1 MEFVKNMIYKTN
13 TEISDD
19 NLKEF
24 NDSLFIYETAMKI
37 LNTKLGIIESEYD
50 RDKMHNDLQ
59 GIKCR
64 IKSRESILKKLE
76 KNGHDFSI
84 ENIEKYLNDVVGAR
98 IICLTEDD
106 VYSIVEMIKNVPSIR
121 VIQEKDY
128 IANPKESGYRSYHI
142 IIEIDVPLVNGQ
154 IVPVRAEIQVRTL
167 LMDAWSSLEHEI
179 IYKNKDCTEAS
190 KNRLRDY
197 SYELAFVEKN
207 MSQTRERELTSG
219 DDVKVRHVIDSKEL
233 KNFKENLYIYDAA
246 SMILESYIDIIK
258 SEYDSLGYY
267 SDIQSIRF
275 RTKSIESIDEKLVG
289 DNLEFT
295 FENIR
300 DSIKDVIAARIVCL
314 DLEDVKKMVELLT
327 MYPGINI
334 IESKDYITCPKESG
348 YRSHHLIVEI
358 PVELS
363 SGTINVKAEIQVRT
377 ILMDAWAA
385 LEHETIYKNRS
396 CSEESRQMLRTYSYI
411 LSSMD
416 HNMVGIKK
424 TEVSNLTNLADD
436 EDVKKRVKSK

>member
-1 MEFVKNMIYKTN
+1 MEFFKNMIYKTN

-98 IICLTEDD
+98 IICLTEED
-106 VYSIVEMIKNVPSIR
+106 VYSIVKMIKNVPSIR

-142 IIEIDVPLVNGQ
+142 IIEIDVPLANGQ
-154 IVPVRAEIQVRTL
+154 IVPVRAEVQVRTL

-219 DDVKVRHVIDSKEL
+219 DDTKVRHVIDSKEL

-267 SDIQSIRF
+267 SDIQNIRF
-275 RTKSIESIDEKLVG
+275 RTKSIESIDEKLVSN
-289 DNLEFT
+289 NLEFT
-295 FENIR
+295 LDNIR

-396 CSEESRQMLRTYSYI
+396 CSDESRQMLRNYSYI

-416 HNMVGIKK
+416 HNMVDIKK
-424 TEVSNLTNLADD
+424 REVSNLTNLADD
-436 EDVKKRVKSK
+436 EEVKKRVKSK

>member
-106 VYSIVEMIKNVPSIR
+106 VYSIVKMIKSVPSIR

-154 IVPVRAEIQVRTL
+154 TVPVRAEIQVRTI

-179 IYKNKDCTEAS
+179 IYKNKECTEES

-258 SEYDSLGYY
+258 SEYDSLGNY
-267 SDIQSIRF
+267 SDIQNIRF
-275 RTKSIESIDEKLVG
+275 RTKSIESIDEKLVNN
-289 DNLEFT
+289 NLEFT
-295 FENIR
+295 LDNIR

-314 DLEDVKKMVELLT
+314 DLEDVKKIVDLLT

-334 IESKDYITCPKESG
+334 IESKDYITFPKESG

-396 CSEESRQMLRTYSYI
+396 CSDESRQMLRTYSYI

-436 EDVKKRVKSK
+436 DVKKRVKSK